1 MLLEYARIIVPYV
14 YVNIQGR
21 NFNSH
26 MQYMYQYLHV
36 FNKTGVEQL
45 NMVYKWPGYKMV
57 NYYFALLKRKN
68 KV

>member
-26 MQYMYQYLHV
+26 MQYMYQYLYLIKQGWNSLIW
-36 FNKTGVEQL
+36 FISGL
-45 NMVYKWPGYKMV
+45 DIKWLTIILQFEEK
-57 NYYFALLKRKN
+57 K
-68 KV
+68 